1 MVSVDPPLLS
11 AKAGLPCHPKC
22 NSEVALSISHVS
34 IEKENPVSLGM
45 KHLPASCSPEQ
56 DSSSLRAF
64 GLGGFPMLEIV
75 TGPIGYIFKL
85 SRGAQRPYSEQSGNC
100 N

>member
-1 MVSVDPPLLS
+1 MHSIHQQS
-11 AKAGLPCHPKC
+11 

-45 KHLPASCSPEQ
+45 KHLQLHVPPNGIFRPCVRLVWEV
-56 DSSSLRAF
+56 
-64 GLGGFPMLEIV
+64 FPMLEIV
-75 TGPIGYIFKL
+75 TGPVGYIFKL
-85 SRGAQRPYSEQSGNC
+85 SRGPERPYSEQSEDC